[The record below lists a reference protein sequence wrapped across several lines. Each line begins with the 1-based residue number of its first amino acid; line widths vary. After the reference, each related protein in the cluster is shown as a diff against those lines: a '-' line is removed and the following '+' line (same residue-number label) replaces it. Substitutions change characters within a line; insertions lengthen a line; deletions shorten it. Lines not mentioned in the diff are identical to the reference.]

1 MVAVANAAGIWH
13 SFGYN
18 FDDPNGHIQELS
30 EQTQTH
36 LTDMPPFITDWQAQ
50 DIANNDF
57 DGYYQN
63 PMQSISMLIYQTANS
78 IVISTTGVTNLANV
92 NSSATT
98 LMGNTQNFLAHTA
111 RLSGVIEFNGSD
123 SQNVYMQQALSAGRT
138 AMYITSQTDGISNNA
153 PILGSFSSLMIEPQL
168 IANNDIL
175 VAYAQEV
182 ANSIYL
188 GSSNLTSQQITT
200 IDTHIKNLNNF
211 MDYRRNSDLNYYSN
225 VKRFIDGYNKT
236 KRLNNMGET
245 EKYLVNNL
253 IGTPKAKARLNMS

>member
-1 MVAVANAAGIWH
+1 
-13 SFGYN
+13 
-18 FDDPNGHIQELS
+18 
-30 EQTQTH
+30 
-36 LTDMPPFITDWQAQ
+36 
-50 DIANNDF
+50 
-57 DGYYQN
+57 
-63 PMQSISMLIYQTANS
+63 
-78 IVISTTGVTNLANV
+78 
-92 NSSATT
+92 
-98 LMGNTQNFLAHTA
+98 
-111 RLSGVIEFNGSD
+111 
-123 SQNVYMQQALSAGRT
+123 
-138 AMYITSQTDGISNNA
+138 
-153 PILGSFSSLMIEPQL
+153 MIEPQL

-175 VAYAQEV
+175 VTYAQEV

>member
-1 MVAVANAAGIWH
+1 M
-13 SFGYN
+13 
-18 FDDPNGHIQELS
+18 
-30 EQTQTH
+30 
-36 LTDMPPFITDWQAQ
+36 
-50 DIANNDF
+50 
-57 DGYYQN
+57 
-63 PMQSISMLIYQTANS
+63 
-78 IVISTTGVTNLANV
+78 ISTTGVTNLANV

-138 AMYITSQTDGISNNA
+138 AMYITSQTDGVTNNA

-175 VAYAQEV
+175 VTYAQEV

>member
-1 MVAVANAAGIWH
+1 
-13 SFGYN
+13 
-18 FDDPNGHIQELS
+18 
-30 EQTQTH
+30 
-36 LTDMPPFITDWQAQ
+36 MPPFITDWQAQ

-138 AMYITSQTDGISNNA
+138 AMYITSQTDGVTNNA

-175 VAYAQEV
+175 VTYAQEV